1 MARKRRKKA
10 LYEVIGGIWSKDSD
24 EGSLGKYSPG
34 TPEDESAARGPS
46 LASRSSVF
54 LKKPRLVQLNAGRF
68 EMSISYQLAIA
79 IVLGLIIV
87 VLIAFQIGKS
97 SQPATDELSPQ
108 ILDELSARTESALQ
122 AGPGTAGTGG
132 LAGADELTGKNRIV
146 IQTLQLRSHLEP
158 VKQYFASFGVETEI
172 KKVDNWYYLVTEN
185 KYDNPE
191 KPGTNGYFAKQRIIE
206 LGAGYKAPT
215 GYESFKRGEK
225 MPFHDAFGMNFDD

>member
-10 LYEVIGGIWSKDSD
+10 LYEVIGGIWSKDSG
-24 EGSLGKYSPG
+24 EGTLGKYSPG
-34 TPEDESAARGPS
+34 APEDEDVAKGPS
-46 LASRSSVF
+46 WASRSSIWS
-54 LKKPRLVQLNAGRF
+54 KKPRLFQLNAGRF
-68 EMSISYQLAIA
+68 EMSIAYQLAIA

-87 VLIAFQIGKS
+87 VLIAFQIGKC
-97 SQPATDELSPQ
+97 SQPTVEGRQ
-108 ILDELSARTESALQ
+108 TQTLDELSARTDSARPTAPGTNGQ
-122 AGPGTAGTGG
+122 AGS
-132 LAGADELTGKNRIV
+132 DELTGKNRIV

-225 MPFHDAFGMNFDD
+225 TPFHDAFGMNFND

>member
-10 LYEVIGGIWSKDSD
+10 LYEVIGGIWSKDSG

-34 TPEDESAARGPS
+34 TPEDEPAAKGPS
-46 LASRSSVF
+46 LVRRSSIF
-54 LKKPRLVQLNAGRF
+54 LKKPRLFQLNAGRF
-68 EMSISYQLAIA
+68 EMSISYPLAIA
-79 IVLGLIIV
+79 GVLGLILV

-97 SQPATDELSPQ
+97 FQTTAEDRQTQ
-108 ILDELSARTESALQ
+108 VLDELSARTESDLQ
-122 AGPGTAGTGG
+122 AGNEAFAGKNGT
-132 LAGADELTGKNRIV
+132 DELTGNNRIV
-146 IQTLQLRSHLEP
+146 IQTYQLRSHLEP

-172 KKVDNWYYLVTEN
+172 KKLDNWYYLVTKN

-225 MPFHDAFGMNFDD
+225 MPFHDAFGMNFND

>member
-10 LYEVIGGIWSKDSD
+10 LYEVIGGIWSKDSG
-24 EGSLGKYSPG
+24 EGSLGKYQPG
-34 TPEDESAARGPS
+34 APGDEPAAKGPS
-46 LASRSSVF
+46 WAPRSGIF
-54 LKKPRLVQLNAGRF
+54 LKKPRLFQLNAGRF

-79 IVLGLIIV
+79 TVLGLVLV

-97 SQPATDELSPQ
+97 SQPPTDGLSPQ
-108 ILDELSARTESALQ
+108 TLDELSARTESALQ
-122 AGPGTAGTGG
+122 NAPGTDGQAGSV
-132 LAGADELTGKNRIV
+132 ELTGKNRIV
-146 IQTLQLRSHLEP
+146 IQTYQLRSHLEP

-172 KKVDNWYYLVTEN
+172 KKVNDWYYLVTEN

-215 GYESFKRGEK
+215 GYESFKRSDK
-225 MPFHDAFGMNFDD
+225 TPFYDAFGMNFND

>member
-10 LYEVIGGIWSKDSD
+10 LYEVIGGIWSKDSSED
-24 EGSLGKYSPG
+24 SLGKYPPKA
-34 TPEDESAARGPS
+34 PEDEPAAKGPS
-46 LASRSSVF
+46 WAPRRSIF

-79 IVLGLIIV
+79 IMLGFVLV

-97 SQPATDELSPQ
+97 SQPVAEELSSQ
-108 ILDELSARTESALQ
+108 QLDELSAETESALQ
-122 AGPGTAGTGG
+122 NATDGQVAS
-132 LAGADELTGKNRIV
+132 DELTGNNRIV
-146 IQTLQLRSHLEP
+146 IQTYQLRSHLEP

-172 KKVDNWYYLVTEN
+172 KKIDDWYYLVTEN

-206 LGAGYKAPT
+206 LGADYKAPT
-215 GYESFKRGEK
+215 GYESFKRGDK
-225 MPFHDAFGMNFDD
+225 TPFHDAFGMNFND

>member
-10 LYEVIGGIWSKDSD
+10 LYEVIGGIWSKDSG
-24 EGSLGKYSPG
+24 EGSLGKYPPG
-34 TPEDESAARGPS
+34 APEDEPAAKGPS
-46 LASRSSVF
+46 WAPRSSIWS
-54 LKKPRLVQLNAGRF
+54 KKPRLFQLNAGRF

-97 SQPATDELSPQ
+97 FQPAIEDRQTQ
-108 ILDELSARTESALQ
+108 TLDELSAQTESALQ
-122 AGPGTAGTGG
+122 TAPGTDGQDGS
-132 LAGADELTGKNRIV
+132 DELTGNNRIV
-146 IQTLQLRSHLEP
+146 IQTFQLRSHLEP

-172 KKVDNWYYLVTEN
+172 KKINDWYYLVTEN

-206 LGAGYKAPT
+206 LGTGYKAPT
-215 GYESFKRGEK
+215 GYESFKRGDK
-225 MPFHDAFGMNFDD
+225 MPFYDAFGMNFND

>member
-10 LYEVIGGIWSKDSD
+10 LYEVIGGIWSKDSG
-24 EGSLGKYSPG
+24 EGTLGKYSPG
-34 TPEDESAARGPS
+34 APEDEDVAKGPS
-46 LASRSSVF
+46 WASRSSIWS
-54 LKKPRLVQLNAGRF
+54 KKPRL
-68 EMSISYQLAIA
+68 
-79 IVLGLIIV
+79 
-87 VLIAFQIGKS
+87 FQIGKC
-97 SQPATDELSPQ
+97 SQPTVEGRQ
-108 ILDELSARTESALQ
+108 TQTLDELSARTDSARPTAPGTDGQ
-122 AGPGTAGTGG
+122 AGS
-132 LAGADELTGKNRIV
+132 DELTGKNRIV

-215 GYESFKRGEK
+215 GYESFRRGDK

>member
-10 LYEVIGGIWSKDSD
+10 LYEVIGGIWSKDSG
-24 EGSLGKYSPG
+24 EGSLGKYPPKA
-34 TPEDESAARGPS
+34 PEDEPAAKGPS
-46 LASRSSVF
+46 WAPRSGIWP
-54 LKKPRLVQLNAGRF
+54 KKPRLFQLNAGRF

-108 ILDELSARTESALQ
+108 ALDELSAETESALQ
-122 AGPGTAGTGG
+122 TRPETDGQAGSAEMTGQ
-132 LAGADELTGKNRIV
+132 NRIV
-146 IQTLQLRSHLEP
+146 IQTYQLRSHLEP

-172 KKVDNWYYLVTEN
+172 KKINDWYYLVTEN

-206 LGAGYKAPT
+206 LGAAYKAPT
-215 GYESFKRGEK
+215 GYESFKRGDK
-225 MPFHDAFGMNFDD
+225 TPFHDAFGMNFND